1 MTITDTVGR
10 IQQIQ
15 STLER
20 LSNPAAARTAPTTGT
35 ASTTTATA
43 ASAGTGAPPP
53 SFAEVLASAAGPAVA
68 ASTGSAGSASP
79 AARASAVT
87 ASAVTAGATPEA
99 IGNTEPITGP
109 VPIGPEGVT
118 GTSVVETAKKYIGV
132 PYVWGGEDPTGMDC
146 SGFVQWVFKDLGVEV
161 PRVVG
166 DQMHVGSEVN
176 GMANARPGDLLV
188 TLGGNHIS
196 FYLGNGKA
204 IDAPQPGKNI
214 AIRDLWETDANVDTI
229 RRIVPAGDAASA
241 SAAALAPATA
251 AAALASEQAAF
262 LPGWKG

>member
-35 ASTTTATA
+35 AAAKTSTA
-43 ASAGTGAPPP
+43 ASAGAGAPPP
-53 SFAEVLASAAGPAVA
+53 SFAEVLASAAVPAA
-68 ASTGSAGSASP
+68 AVSTGSTGSA
-79 AARASAVT
+79 AAAVT
-87 ASAVTAGATPEA
+87 TGAATEAVGS
-99 IGNTEPITGP
+99 TEPVAGP

-118 GTSVVETAKKYIGV
+118 GSSVVETAKKYIGV

-166 DQMHVGSEVN
+166 DQMHVGTEVN
-176 GMANARPGDLLV
+176 GLANARPGDLLV

-241 SAAALAPATA
+241 SAAALAPVATA